1 MGIIHAGVEDVDL
14 GMLSQGRRMASR
26 ARETDGNP
34 SHVSS
39 GGGMYVFFGG
49 LPSGQ
54 LPAYLR
60 SWPWVASSVST
71 DRKRSIPLPLLVL
84 VGLPAEMPRLDF
96 S

>member
-39 GGGMYVFFGG
+39 GGRYVCIFWG
-49 LPSGQ
+49 PTQRPASRQSGH
-54 LPAYLR
+54 LA
-60 SWPWVASSVST
+60 
-71 DRKRSIPLPLLVL
+71 
-84 VGLPAEMPRLDF
+84 
-96 S
+96 

>member
-39 GGGMYVFFGG
+39 GGGMYVFFGAYPAASFPPIRALG
-49 LPSGQ
+49 LGSRRSF
-54 LPAYLR
+54 LPTEKGRYHFHR
-60 SWPWVASSVST
+60 
-71 DRKRSIPLPLLVL
+71 
-84 VGLPAEMPRLDF
+84 
-96 S
+96 